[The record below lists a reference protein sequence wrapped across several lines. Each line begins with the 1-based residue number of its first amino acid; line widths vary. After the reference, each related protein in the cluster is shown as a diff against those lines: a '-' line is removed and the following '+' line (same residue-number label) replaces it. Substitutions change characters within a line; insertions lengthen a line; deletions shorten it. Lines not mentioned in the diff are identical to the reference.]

1 MVDSQYERQF
11 DEQFNDNKRAFEA
24 QVMCICISNVESD
37 LKEKSIKLDEF
48 NQFID
53 EPVPRGSK
61 LLELLN

>member
-24 QVMCICISNVESD
+24 QVMCISNVESD

-53 EPVPRGSK
+53 EPDQ
-61 LLELLN
+61 NY